1 MACAGRVLPGS
12 QRESQ
17 VDKRSVGLRIGFV
30 GGGVMAEAMIK
41 GVLSR
46 ELAEPSEIMV
56 GEPVSE
62 RRDVLISGYGVV
74 ASADNRAV
82 VEACDLAVIA
92 TKPQQVHSALGP
104 LRGSVHPGAVV
115 MSIAA
120 GTPIGTVRNLLSHDA
135 VARVMPNTPA
145 QIGYGMS
152 VWTATD
158 ETSEVQRDRVAAVL
172 RVLGKVEYVDAEHYL
187 DMATALSGS
196 GPGYVLLFLE
206 ALIDAGV
213 HIGLARPLA
222 EVMAKQTLLGTAVLA
237 DQSADHPAELRNMV
251 TSPGGTT
258 AEGLLELEAGGLRAT
273 VVNAVTAAYEKSK
286 ALG

>member
-1 MACAGRVLPGS
+1 M
-12 QRESQ
+12 
-17 VDKRSVGLRIGFV
+17 RIGFI

-41 GVLSR
+41 GVLEHR
-46 ELAEPSEIMV
+46 LAGASDISV
-56 GEPVSE
+56 GEPVAE
-62 RRDVLISGYGVV
+62 RRDALSAAYGVAV
-74 ASADNRAV
+74 SDDNRAAVQGCDAAV
-82 VEACDLAVIA
+82 VA
-92 TKPQQVHSALGP
+92 TKPQQVASALGP
-104 LRGSVHPGAVV
+104 LRGSVDGGAVV

-120 GTPIGTVRNLLSHDA
+120 GTRMETVRNLLSHDA

-145 QIGYGMS
+145 QVGYGMS

-158 ETSEVQRDRVAAVL
+158 ETSAEQRERVAGVL
-172 RVLGKVEYVDAEHYL
+172 GVLGKTAYVEGEQYL

-213 HIGLARPLA
+213 HIGLARAQA

-237 DQSADHPAELRNMV
+237 DRSEDHPAALRNMV

-258 AEGLLELEAGGLRAT
+258 AEGILELEAAGFRAA
-273 VVNAVTAAYEKSK
+273 VMNAVTAAYEKSQ

>member
-1 MACAGRVLPGS
+1 
-12 QRESQ
+12 
-17 VDKRSVGLRIGFV
+17 LRIGFV

-46 ELAEPSEIMV
+46 ELAAPSDVIV
-56 GEPVSE
+56 GEPIAE
-62 RRDVLISGYGVV
+62 RRETL
-74 ASADNRAV
+74 ASQYRVRVSAENRSV

-92 TKPQQVHSALGP
+92 IKPQQISEALGP
-104 LRGSVHPGAVV
+104 LRGSVAPEAIV

-120 GTPIGTVRNLLSHDA
+120 GIRLGTVRDLLSHRA

-145 QIGYGMS
+145 QVGYGMS

-158 ETSEVQRDRVAAVL
+158 ETSEEQRYRVVSVL
-172 RVLGKVEYVDAEHYL
+172 DVLGKTAYVDAEHYL

-222 EVMAKQTLLGTAVLA
+222 EEMAKQTLLGTAVLA
-237 DQSADHPAELRNMV
+237 DQSSDHPAQLRNLV

-258 AEGLLELEAGGLRAT
+258 AEGLLELEAGGLRA
-273 VVNAVTAAYEKSK
+273 VIVNAVTAAYEKSK

>member
-1 MACAGRVLPGS
+1 
-12 QRESQ
+12 
-17 VDKRSVGLRIGFV
+17 
-30 GGGVMAEAMIK
+30 MAEAMIK

-46 ELAEPSEIMV
+46 KLATPSEIAV
-56 GEPVSE
+56 GEPIQQRREALASDYGITVS
-62 RRDVLISGYGVV
+62 G
-74 ASADNRAV
+74 DNRSI
-82 VEACDLAVIA
+82 VEACDVAVIA
-92 TKPQQVHSALGP
+92 TKPQQVSEALGP
-104 LRGSVHPGAVV
+104 LRGSVDSGAIV

-120 GTPIGTVRNLLSHDA
+120 GTRIGTVRDLLSHRA

-145 QIGYGMS
+145 QVGYGMS

-158 ETSEVQRDRVAAVL
+158 ETSDAQRKHVASVL
-172 RVLGKVEYVDAEHYL
+172 EVLGKAAYVDAEHYL

-206 ALIDAGV
+206 AMIDAGV

-222 EVMAKQTLLGTAVLA
+222 EEMAKQTLLGTAVLA
-237 DQSADHPAELRNMV
+237 DQSPSHPAELRNMV